1 MYAATTVYSRKL
13 SYLSL
18 TTMKRTI
25 VYTLSSE
32 KPDICGGLENGGF
45 MMKTKVLSEIDPLA
59 VGLLK

>member
-1 MYAATTVYSRKL
+1 
-13 SYLSL
+13 
-18 TTMKRTI
+18 MKRTI